1 MKKSTIIALIAA
13 IVAAGVAVVTCPDRQ
28 DHKDAI
34 MSVVNEDINESS
46 GDDGLAMFFS
56 SIGSGIASRIIDN
69 RLFVKNAF
77 VFSIGKFELP
87 EGGTKTVSLGIFGH
101 VFTMGRENLDEALED
116 IL

>member
-56 SIGSGIASRIIDN
+56 SIGSGIASRLIDN
-69 RLFVKNAF
+69 RLNVKNTF
-77 VFSIGKFELP
+77 FFSIGEFQLP
-87 EGGTKTVSLGIFGH
+87 DGTTKNISFGIFGH
-101 VFTMGRENLDEALED
+101 VFTASKENLDEILED